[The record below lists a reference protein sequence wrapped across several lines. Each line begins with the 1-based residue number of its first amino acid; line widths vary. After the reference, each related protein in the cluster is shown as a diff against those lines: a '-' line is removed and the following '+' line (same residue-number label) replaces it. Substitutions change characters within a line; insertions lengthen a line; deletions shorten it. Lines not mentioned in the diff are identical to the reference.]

1 MSHFD
6 KDALKYHS
14 EGRPGKIE
22 VVPSKP
28 CHTDQSLSLAYTP
41 GVAAPCKEIAK
52 NPDKVYDYTAKGNLV
67 AVITNGTAVLGLG
80 NIGPLAGKPV
90 MEGKAVLF
98 KQFAD
103 IDVFDLELNA
113 RSTEEFIASVR
124 TMEPTFGAIN
134 LEDIKAPECF
144 EIEETLKRELSIP
157 VFHDDQH
164 GTAIVVSAAL
174 INACSLTKKDI
185 AKIKVVFCGAGAAA
199 VACANMFLR
208 VGVSRS
214 QITMTDINGIVFEG
228 RTLEMDKYKGAFAQN
243 TSLRS
248 LGEALQGADVLV
260 GLSAGNVV
268 SGEMIRQMN
277 EQPIIFAL
285 ANPTPEID
293 PQIAKAIFPSAIIA
307 TGRSDFPNQ
316 VNNLLGFP
324 YIFRGALDVR
334 ATQINEEM
342 MLAATHAIAALARQ
356 DVPDS
361 VSHAYGDRAF
371 RFGPD
376 YILPKPFDPRVLLAV
391 APAVAKAAMSSGVA
405 KLPIADF
412 EAYKDRLEAIQG
424 PTKSF
429 IRTVVHRVKE
439 NREDSQA
446 SLPRIIFPE
455 GNDIKILKAVNMVVE
470 ESLAH
475 PILLGSPD
483 HILFKISELGLSALK
498 NIEIIDPTESIDS
511 DEFAAFLF
519 ENRKRKGIT
528 QSEARRLVG
537 NSSYYA
543 SIAVAL
549 GKVDGLVA
557 GASSNYSDCVRPI
570 LQTIGVGK
578 SGLAAGL
585 NVVLFKGKILLFAD
599 TSINKCPTSADLAK
613 IAIHASKAA
622 EYFGLTPQIAMLSYS
637 NFTGEDGVPLKMREA
652 TELIKK
658 LKPNLVVDGDMQAD
672 TAIDPDIVKRIFP
685 FCEIKNGANVL
696 VFPNL
701 ESGNISYKLL
711 QQLGGGEVLGP
722 FIMGLKRPA
731 NIVARASSTEDIFNT
746 IAMTA
751 LQVHAFDNSKKVRLH
766 PELTGSSRKEVELI
780 PRGT

>member
-22 VVPSKP
+22 VIASKP

-52 NPDKVYDYTAKGNLV
+52 DPDKAYEYTAKGNLV

-113 RSTEEFIASVR
+113 RSMSEFIASVR
-124 TMEPTFGAIN
+124 TLEPTFGGIN
-134 LEDIKAPECF
+134 LEDIRAPECF
-144 EIEETLKRELSIP
+144 EIEDTLRKELSIP
-157 VFHDDQH
+157 IFHDDQH

-174 INACSLTKKDI
+174 LNACYLTKRNVKD
-185 AKIKVVFCGAGAAA
+185 IKVVFCGAGAAA
-199 VACANMFLR
+199 IACANMFVR
-208 VGVSRS
+208 TGVPKA
-214 QITMTDINGIVFEG
+214 QITMCDVNGIVYQG
-228 RTLEMDKYKGAFAQN
+228 RALEMDKYKGAFAQD
-243 TSLRS
+243 TPLRT
-248 LGEALQGADVLV
+248 LTQALDNADVLV
-260 GLSAGNVV
+260 GLSAGNVI
-268 SGEMIRQMN
+268 SGEMIRGMKSG
-277 EQPIIFAL
+277 PIIFAL

-293 PQIAKAIFPSAIIA
+293 PEVVKTIHPKAIIA

-334 ATQINEEM
+334 ASQINEEM
-342 MLAATHAIAALARQ
+342 MLAATYAIAALARE

-361 VSHAYGDRAF
+361 VSHAYGDRFF

-391 APAVAKAAMSSGVA
+391 TPAVAKAAMDSGVA
-405 KLPIADF
+405 KVHIIDF

-429 IRTVVHRVKE
+429 IRTVVHRVKK
-439 NREDSQA
+439 NQDDKNFR
-446 SLPRIIFPE
+446 LPRIIFPE
-455 GNDIKILKAVNMVVE
+455 GDNPKILKAVSYVVE
-470 ESLAH
+470 ENLAC
-475 PILLGSPD
+475 PILIGAHGDINSAI
-483 HILFKISELGLSALK
+483 HELGLSGLGK
-498 NIEIIDPTESIDS
+498 VEIIDPSESNGS
-511 DEFAAFLF
+511 EEFSQFLF

-528 QSEARRLVG
+528 ISEARRLIG
-537 NSSYYA
+537 SNFYHA
-543 SIAVAL
+543 AIAVAL

-570 LQTIGVGK
+570 LQCIGVGK

-585 NVVLFKGKILLFAD
+585 NLVLFKGKVLFFAD
-599 TSINKCPTSADLAK
+599 TSINKCPSAEDLAK

-622 EYFGLTPQIAMLSYS
+622 EYFGQTPQIAMLSYS
-637 NFTGEDGVPLKMREA
+637 NFTGEEGVPQKMRRA
-652 TELIKK
+652 TEIIKATRPDLI
-658 LKPNLVVDGDMQAD
+658 VDGEMQAD
-672 TAIDPDIVKRIFP
+672 IAVDPDIVKRIFP
-685 FCEIKNGANVL
+685 FCEIKNGANIL

-701 ESGNISYKLL
+701 ESGNIAYKLL

-731 NIVARASSTEDIFNT
+731 NVVARASSVEGIFNT
-746 IAMTA
+746 IVMTA
-751 LQVHAFDNSKKVRLH
+751 LQAQAFDKFDKSNLKTSSHESKLQDAS
-766 PELTGSSRKEVELI
+766 L
-780 PRGT
+780 

>member
-1 MSHFD
+1 MDHFD

-22 VVPSKP
+22 VIASKP

-52 NPDKVYDYTAKGNLV
+52 NPDSAYAYTAKGNLV

-113 RSTEEFIASVR
+113 RSTSEFIASVR
-124 TMEPTFGAIN
+124 TLEPTFGGIN
-134 LEDIKAPECF
+134 LEDIRAPECF
-144 EIEETLKRELSIP
+144 EIEETLKKELSIP

-174 INACSLTKKDI
+174 LNACYLTQRDVKD
-185 AKIKVVFCGAGAAA
+185 IKVVFCGAGAAA
-199 VACANMFLR
+199 IACANMFVR
-208 VGVSRS
+208 AGVVKA
-214 QITMTDINGIVFEG
+214 QITMCDVNGIVYQG

-243 TSLRS
+243 TSLRT
-248 LGEALQGADVLV
+248 LIQALDRADVLV
-260 GLSAGNVV
+260 GLSAGNVIT
-268 SGEMIRQMN
+268 GEMIRGMKSR
-277 EQPIIFAL
+277 PIIFAL

-293 PQIAKAIFPSAIIA
+293 PEVVRTVHPNAIIA

-316 VNNLLGFP
+316 VNNILGFP

-334 ATQINEEM
+334 ASQINEEM
-342 MLAATHAIAALARQ
+342 MIAATYAIAALARE

-361 VSHAYGDRAF
+361 VSHAYGDRFF

-391 APAVAKAAMSSGVA
+391 TPAVAKAAMDSGVA
-405 KLPIADF
+405 KLQITDF
-412 EAYKDRLEAIQG
+412 EAYKDRLETIQG

-429 IRTVVHRVKE
+429 IRAVVHRVK
-439 NREDSQA
+439 NNHDDKNFR
-446 SLPRIIFPE
+446 LPRIIFPE
-455 GNDIKILKAVNMVVE
+455 SDNPRILKAVNSVVE
-470 ESLAH
+470 ENLAY
-475 PILLGSPD
+475 PILIGTSSD
-483 HILFKISELGLSALK
+483 IHSRIHELGLSRLGEV
-498 NIEIIDPTESIDS
+498 EIVNPVESDKMAKFS
-511 DEFAAFLF
+511 QFLY

-528 QSEARRLVG
+528 VSEAQRLVG
-537 NSSYYA
+537 SHSYYA
-543 SIAVAL
+543 AISVAL
-549 GKVDGLVA
+549 GEVDGLVV
-557 GASSNYSDCVRPI
+557 GASSNYSDCVRPV
-570 LQTIGVGK
+570 LECVGVGK

-585 NVVLFKGKILLFAD
+585 NLVLFKGKVLFFAD
-599 TSINKCPTSADLAK
+599 TSINKCPSDDDLAK

-622 EYFGLTPQIAMLSYS
+622 EYFGMTPQIAMLSYS
-637 NFTGEDGVPLKMREA
+637 NFTGEDGVPQKMRRAAEIIR
-652 TELIKK
+652 TKRPDLI
-658 LKPNLVVDGDMQAD
+658 VDGEMQAD
-672 TAIDPDIVKRIFP
+672 TAVDPDIVKRIFP
-685 FCEIKNGANVL
+685 FCEIRNGANIL

-701 ESGNISYKLL
+701 ESGNIAYKLL

-731 NIVARASSTEDIFNT
+731 NVVARASSVESIFNT
-746 IAMTA
+746 IVMTA
-751 LQVHAFDNSKKVRLH
+751 LQAQAFDKHDKSYLKNEANKFDLQDAN
-766 PELTGSSRKEVELI
+766 L
-780 PRGT
+780 

>member
-1 MSHFD
+1 MSLFD

-41 GVAAPCKEIAK
+41 GVAAPCREIAK
-52 NPDKVYDYTAKGNLV
+52 NPEKVYDYTAKGNLV

-124 TMEPTFGAIN
+124 TLEPTFGAIN

-144 EIEETLKRELSIP
+144 EIEETLRKELSIP

-174 INACSLTKKDI
+174 INACSLTKKEI
-185 AKIKVVFCGAGAAA
+185 GKIKVVFSGAGAAA
-199 VACANMFLR
+199 IACANMFLR

-214 QITMTDINGIVFEG
+214 QITVTDINGIVFTG
-228 RTLEMDKYKGAFAQN
+228 RTQEMDKYKEAFAQP
-243 TSLRS
+243 TSLRTLS
-248 LGEALQGADVLV
+248 EALRGADVLV

-268 SGEMIRQMN
+268 SADMLMHMN
-277 EQPIIFAL
+277 ESPIIFAL

-293 PQIAKAIFPSAIIA
+293 PNLAKSARPDAIIA

-324 YIFRGALDVR
+324 YIFRAALDVR
-334 ATQINEEM
+334 ASQINDEM
-342 MLAATHAIAALARQ
+342 MLAATHAIAALARAE
-356 DVPDS
+356 VPDS
-361 VSHAYGDRAF
+361 VSHAYGDRPF

-376 YILPKPFDPRVLLAV
+376 YILPKPFDPRVLMAV
-391 APAVAKAAMSSGVA
+391 APAVARAAMTSGVA
-405 KLPIADF
+405 KRPIADF
-412 EAYKDRLEAIQG
+412 ENYKDSLEAIQG

-429 IRTVVHRVKE
+429 IRTVVHRVKK
-439 NREDSQA
+439 NRIDSPA
-446 SLPRIIFPE
+446 VMPRIIFPE
-455 GNDIKILKAVNMVVE
+455 GANPKILKAVSMVVDE
-470 ESLAH
+470 GLAH
-475 PILLGSPD
+475 PVLLGNPGLVLEK
-483 HILFKISELGLSALK
+483 ILELGLDGLK
-498 NIEIIDPTESIDS
+498 NVEIIDPADAVDS
-511 DEFAAFLF
+511 ASFANYFF
-519 ENRKRKGIT
+519 ENRKRKGISE
-528 QSEARRLVG
+528 SEAKRLVCDNYFYG
-537 NSSYYA
+537 

-549 GKVDGLVA
+549 GKADGLVA

-570 LQTIGVGK
+570 LQTIGVGR

-585 NVVLFKGKILLFAD
+585 NVILLKGKILLFAD
-599 TSINKCPTSADLAK
+599 TSINKCPTSSDLAK

-622 EYFGLTPQIAMLSYS
+622 EYFGMVPQVAMLSYS
-637 NFTGEDGVPLKMREA
+637 NFTGEAGVPARMREA
-652 TELIKK
+652 TEIIKK

-672 TAIDPDIVKRIFP
+672 TAIDPDIVNQIFT

-731 NIVARASSTEDIFNT
+731 NVVARASSADDIFNT

-751 LQVHAFDNSKKVRLH
+751 LQIHAYEKSMLLPADRNTSQNASEARY
-766 PELTGSSRKEVELI
+766 
-780 PRGT
+780 